1 VKNRRRGSGGKTSP
15 EPDFFVVGR
24 VLRAWGIRGDVKI
37 APFADRPE
45 DFTQYR
51 SVLVGPQRMLYE
63 VKSFRPYQG
72 NWLLHLSGVESRN
85 EAEALHGQE
94 ILIEAAQRPRQAGEF
109 FAREVI
115 GLKVRTIA
123 GEDLG
128 EVVEIL
134 VTGANDV
141 YVVKGDR
148 GEILLPARV
157 EVIKNID
164 VEAGVMT
171 VELLPGLLSA

>member
-1 VKNRRRGSGGKTSP
+1 LKKGRHGSGGNITP
-15 EPDFFVVGR
+15 EPNFFVVGR
-24 VLRAWGIRGDVKI
+24 VLRAWGIRGDLKI
-37 APFADRPE
+37 TPFTDRPE

-51 SVLVGPQRMLYE
+51 SVLVGLQRKPYE
-63 VKSFRPYQG
+63 IKSSRPYQG
-72 NWLLHLSGVESRN
+72 NWLLHLVGVESRD

-94 ILIEAAQRPRQAGEF
+94 ILIEVAQRPRQEGEF

-115 GLKVRTIA
+115 GLKVRTVA

-148 GEILLPARV
+148 GETLLPARV
-157 EVIKNID
+157 EVIKGID
-164 VEAGVMT
+164 VEAGTMT
-171 VELLPGLLSA
+171 VELLQGL

>member
-1 VKNRRRGSGGKTSP
+1 MSP
-15 EPDFFVVGR
+15 EPNFFVVGR

-37 APFADRPE
+37 APFTDRPE
-45 DFTQYR
+45 DFKQYR
-51 SVLVGPQRMLYE
+51 SVLVGPQRKPYE

-72 NWLLHLSGVESRN
+72 NWLLHLAGVESRDD
-85 EAEALHGQE
+85 AEALHGQE
-94 ILIEAAQRPRQAGEF
+94 ILIETAQRPRQEGEF

-115 GLKVRTIA
+115 GLRVRTIT
-123 GEDLG
+123 GEELG

-141 YVVKGDR
+141 YVVQGDR

-157 EVIKNID
+157 EVIKGID
-164 VEAGVMT
+164 VDAGVMT

>member
-1 VKNRRRGSGGKTSP
+1 VKSRIHGSGGKASP
-15 EPDFFVVGR
+15 EPNFFVVGR
-24 VLRAWGIRGDVKI
+24 VLRAWGIRGDLKI
-37 APFADRPE
+37 ASFTDRPE

-51 SVLVGPQRMLYE
+51 SIWVGPQRKRYD

-72 NWLLHLSGVESRN
+72 TWLLHLIGVESRS

-94 ILIEAAQRPRQAGEF
+94 ILIVVTQRPRQEGEF

-115 GLKVRTIA
+115 GLKVCTID

-141 YVVKGDR
+141 YVVNGPR

-157 EVIKNID
+157 EVIKGID
-164 VEAGVMT
+164 VEIGVMT
-171 VELLPGLLSA
+171 VELLPGLL

>member
-1 VKNRRRGSGGKTSP
+1 M
-15 EPDFFVVGR
+15 VGR
-24 VLRAWGIRGDVKI
+24 VLRAWGIRGDLKI
-37 APFADRPE
+37 APFTDRSE
-45 DFTQYR
+45 DFTHYR
-51 SVLVGPQRMLYE
+51 SVLVGPQRKPYE

-72 NWLLHLSGVESRN
+72 NWLLHLSGVESRHD
-85 EAEALHGQE
+85 AEALHGQE
-94 ILIEAAQRPRQAGEF
+94 ILIETALRPRQEGEF

-123 GEDLG
+123 GEELG

-141 YVVKGDR
+141 YVVNGPR

-157 EVIKNID
+157 EVIKGID

-171 VELLPGLLSA
+171 VELLPGLL

>member
-1 VKNRRRGSGGKTSP
+1 MRGSGGKASP
-15 EPDFFVVGR
+15 EPNFFLVGR

-37 APFADRPE
+37 APFTDRPA
-45 DFTQYR
+45 DFKGYQ
-51 SVLVGPQRMLYE
+51 SVFVGPQQKRYE

-72 NWLLHLSGVESRN
+72 SWLLHLVGVESRD

-94 ILIEAAQRPRQAGEF
+94 IFIEAAQRPRQEGEF

-115 GLKVRTIA
+115 GLKVRTLD
-123 GEDLG
+123 GEELG
-128 EVVEIL
+128 EVTEIL

-157 EVIKNID
+157 EVIKRID
-164 VEAGVMT
+164 VEAGTMM
-171 VELLPGLLSA
+171 VELLPGLL

>member
-1 VKNRRRGSGGKTSP
+1 
-15 EPDFFVVGR
+15 

-37 APFADRPE
+37 APFTDRPE
-45 DFTQYR
+45 DFMQYR
-51 SVLVGPQRMLYE
+51 SVLVGPQRKRYD

-72 NWLLHLSGVESRN
+72 NWLLHLAGVESRD
-85 EAEALHGQE
+85 EAERLHGQE
-94 ILIEAAQRPRQAGEF
+94 ILIETAQRPRQEGEF

-115 GLKVRTIA
+115 GLKVRTID
-123 GEDLG
+123 GEELG

-157 EVIKNID
+157 EVIKGID
-164 VEAGVMT
+164 VEAGIMT
-171 VELLPGLLSA
+171 VELLPGL

>member
-1 VKNRRRGSGGKTSP
+1 
-15 EPDFFVVGR
+15 

-37 APFADRPE
+37 APFTDRPE

-51 SVLVGPQRMLYE
+51 SVLVGPQRKPYA

-72 NWLLHLSGVESRN
+72 NWLLHLAGIESRH

-94 ILIEAAQRPRQAGEF
+94 ILIEAAQRPRQEGEF

-141 YVVKGDR
+141 YVVKGQR

-157 EVIKNID
+157 EVIKEID
-164 VEAGVMT
+164 VAAGVMT
-171 VELLPGLLSA
+171 VELLPGL

>member
-1 VKNRRRGSGGKTSP
+1 M
-15 EPDFFVVGR
+15 
-24 VLRAWGIRGDVKI
+24 LRAWGIRGDVKI
-37 APFADRPE
+37 APFTDRPE
-45 DFTQYR
+45 DFTQYQ
-51 SVLVGPQRMLYE
+51 SVLVGPQRKPYE

-72 NWLLHLSGVESRN
+72 NWLLHLNGVESRN
-85 EAEALHGQE
+85 EAEALRGQE
-94 ILIEAAQRPRQAGEF
+94 ILIEAAQRPRQEGEF
-109 FAREVI
+109 YAREVI
-115 GLKVRTIA
+115 GLKVRTIT
-123 GEDLG
+123 GEELG

-157 EVIKNID
+157 EVIKGVD

-171 VELLPGLLSA
+171 VELLPGL

>member
-1 VKNRRRGSGGKTSP
+1 
-15 EPDFFVVGR
+15 
-24 VLRAWGIRGDVKI
+24 
-37 APFADRPE
+37 
-45 DFTQYR
+45 
-51 SVLVGPQRMLYE
+51 LVGPQRKPYE

-72 NWLLHLSGVESRN
+72 NWLLHLNGVESRD

-94 ILIEAAQRPRQAGEF
+94 ILIEVAQRPRQEGEF

-123 GEDLG
+123 GEELG

-157 EVIKNID
+157 EVIKGID
-164 VEAGVMT
+164 VEAGTMT
-171 VELLPGLLSA
+171 VELLPGL

>member
-1 VKNRRRGSGGKTSP
+1 MSP

-37 APFADRPE
+37 APFTDRPE
-45 DFTQYR
+45 DFKQYR
-51 SVLVGPQRMLYE
+51 SILVGPQRKSYA

-72 NWLLHLSGVESRN
+72 NWLLHLVGVESRN
-85 EAEALHGQE
+85 DAETLRGQE
-94 ILIEAAQRPRQAGEF
+94 ILIEAAQRPRQEGEF
-109 FAREVI
+109 YAREVI

-123 GEDLG
+123 GEELG
-128 EVVEIL
+128 EVAEIL

-141 YVVKGDR
+141 YVVNGPR

-157 EVIKNID
+157 EVIKGID
-164 VEAGVMT
+164 VAAGTMT

>member
-1 VKNRRRGSGGKTSP
+1 LKDRKRGSGGKTSP

-24 VLRAWGIRGDVKI
+24 VLRAWGIRGDLKI
-37 APFADRPE
+37 APFTDRPE
-45 DFTQYR
+45 DFKQYR
-51 SVLVGPQRMLYE
+51 SVLVGPQRKHYD

-72 NWLLHLSGVESRN
+72 NWLLHLLGVESRSD
-85 EAEALHGQE
+85 AEALHGQE
-94 ILIEAAQRPRQAGEF
+94 ILIEAAQRPRQEGEF

-123 GEDLG
+123 GEELG
-128 EVVEIL
+128 EVTEII

-141 YVVKGDR
+141 YVVQGPR

-157 EVIKNID
+157 EVIKGID

-171 VELLPGLLSA
+171 VELLPGLLSP

>member
-1 VKNRRRGSGGKTSP
+1 M
-15 EPDFFVVGR
+15 
-24 VLRAWGIRGDVKI
+24 LRAWGIRGDLKI
-37 APFADRPE
+37 APFTDRPE

-51 SVLVGPQRMLYE
+51 SVLVGPQRKPYE

-72 NWLLHLSGVESRN
+72 NWLLHLNGVESRN

-94 ILIEAAQRPRQAGEF
+94 ILIETAQRPRQEGEF
-109 FAREVI
+109 YAREVI

-123 GEDLG
+123 GEELG

-171 VELLPGLLSA
+171 VELLPGL

>member
-1 VKNRRRGSGGKTSP
+1 MSP
-15 EPDFFVVGR
+15 EPNFFVVGR
-24 VLRAWGIRGDVKI
+24 VLRAWGIRGDLKV
-37 APFADRPE
+37 APFTDRSE
-45 DFTQYR
+45 EFKQYR
-51 SVLVGPQRMLYE
+51 SVVVGPQRKHYE

-72 NWLLHLSGVESRN
+72 NWLLHLIGVETRN

-94 ILIEAAQRPRQAGEF
+94 ILIETAQRQRQEGEF

-115 GLKVRTIA
+115 GLQVRTMT
-123 GEDLG
+123 GEELG

-141 YVVKGDR
+141 YVVKGTR

-157 EVIKNID
+157 EVIKGID
-164 VEAGVMT
+164 LEAGVMT
-171 VELLPGLLSA
+171 VELLPGL

>member
-1 VKNRRRGSGGKTSP
+1 MKNRRRGSGGKTSP
-15 EPDFFVVGR
+15 EPNFFVIGR

-37 APFADRPE
+37 APFTDRPE
-45 DFTQYR
+45 DFENYR
-51 SVLVGPQRMLYE
+51 SVLVGPQRKTYE

-72 NWLLHLSGVESRN
+72 NWLLHLNGVESRTG
-85 EAEALHGQE
+85 AEALHGQE
-94 ILIEAAQRPRQAGEF
+94 ILIETAQRPRQEGEF

-115 GLKVRTIA
+115 GLQVRTIA
-123 GEDLG
+123 GEELG

-157 EVIKNID
+157 EVIKGID
-164 VEAGVMT
+164 VAAGVMT
-171 VELLPGLLSA
+171 VELLPGL